1 MGIRIICDGAE
12 IAVETLQA
20 AEAIGLDAAPEVA
33 EAWLATASEAL
44 QPGGLVG
51 LAVTALPALDDL
63 VELAEL
69 ARTRGAHAAMTI
81 VAEGPPGQRTVDVAR
96 DLGIA
101 AVGEVEPLVAAL
113 QLLRTRAQSPWDAAL
128 RALPAVDRVR
138 LRAVMGSG
146 ARTGGH
152 LRRAEAGHVLWSDS
166 ADGPGV
172 DLGRARDVAAALCAL
187 RATDPGTPR
196 LSPSVEG
203 VDEREV
209 TDVLFGPRR
218 ALSDPASKAA
228 LTPYGIPVPLEEL
241 CGSASRAASEASRI
255 GYPVRISL
263 ASPDL
268 RIWDHPDL
276 TVDMVD
282 NAARV
287 RDTFHQLMGVAKA
300 RLDGG
305 SDTSER
311 ILGAMVTA
319 TSDAVA
325 RLGVVAWPLSG
336 GRVAMDIGFADPHG
350 RAADDRTLAV
360 LPAPLGAIERAL
372 RRLRGHSLVLGGS
385 AAQRRTHL
393 EAIGDVLLRLAAFV
407 HDRRDDV
414 ESVELRPVALLLDGT
429 VEVREACVRV
439 SDAFE
444 RSLRGAAAR

>member
-1 MGIRIICDGAE
+1 
-12 IAVETLQA
+12 
-20 AEAIGLDAAPEVA
+20 
-33 EAWLATASEAL
+33 
-44 QPGGLVG
+44 
-51 LAVTALPALDDL
+51 
-63 VELAEL
+63 
-69 ARTRGAHAAMTI
+69 
-81 VAEGPPGQRTVDVAR
+81 
-96 DLGIA
+96 
-101 AVGEVEPLVAAL
+101 
-113 QLLRTRAQSPWDAAL
+113 
-128 RALPAVDRVR
+128 
-138 LRAVMGSG
+138 
-146 ARTGGH
+146 
-152 LRRAEAGHVLWSDS
+152 
-166 ADGPGV
+166 
-172 DLGRARDVAAALCAL
+172 VAAALCAL